1 MILFRFM
8 LKIDIIKMI
17 FEVLFQ
23 KKGGKSEGKKSV
35 SGPDPVG
42 ELRILRKLCGSGAG
56 CGGTSCR
63 IGRRA

>member
-23 KKGGKSEGKKSV
+23 KKGGK
-35 SGPDPVG
+35 

-63 IGRRA
+63 IGRGA